1 MLASLWTR
9 ASVVWVSMG
18 TPVSGLSQALTHWD
32 TEMTTQPKEE
42 LSSSSPQA
50 ALPRDC
56 PDVELARRL
65 AAQCATRLILIWLN
79 S

>member
-18 TPVSGLSQALTHWD
+18 TPVSGLSQA

-42 LSSSSPQA
+42 LSSSSPQT